1 MGASMAAVVAAV
13 LAFLISALLTRRIC
27 NPASRLHVLDHPNDR
42 SLHTRATPRTGGV
55 AILAGVLAGFVLL
68 ALWTETRNFPL
79 WLVLGAAI
87 MAALSFADDRRG
99 LSVRVRLLGHL
110 TSAGIVVASGLVQP
124 FISLPGVM
132 WEWPAWL
139 GTIFSLLFLIWMAN
153 LYNFMDGMDGF
164 AGGMAVIGF
173 GTFGV
178 LGGMSGNGLFMA
190 LSLVIAAGAGGFLL
204 FNFPPARLF
213 MGDVGSSVL
222 GLLAAAFSLW
232 GARDGVFPFWI
243 AVLVFSPFV
252 VDATVTLIRR
262 ILQGDKVWE
271 AHKTHYYQRLVQLG
285 WGHKKTVLREYVL
298 MLACGLSAIWA
309 VQQPALSQWLALAFW
324 SACYIALAMSV
335 RVLEKRVRSRA
346 SKPC

>member
-1 MGASMAAVVAAV
+1 MVAGVAVV

-27 NPASRLHVLDHPNDR
+27 NPASRLHVLDHPNER

-55 AILAGVLAGFVLL
+55 AILAGVSAGFVLL
-68 ALWTETRNFPL
+68 ALWEEMGNFLPWFGL
-79 WLVLGAAI
+79 SAAI
-87 MAALSFADDRRG
+87 MAALSFMDDRRG

-110 TSAGIVVASGLVQP
+110 ASAGILVASGLVLP
-124 FISLPGVM
+124 FISLPSVM

-139 GTIFSLLFLIWMAN
+139 GMIFSLLFLIWMAN

-173 GTFGV
+173 GTFAV

-190 LSLVIAAGAGGFLL
+190 LSLIIAASSGGFLL

-232 GARDGVFPFWI
+232 GARDGVFPFWL

-252 VDATVTLIRR
+252 VDATVTLNRR

-271 AHKTHYYQRLVQLG
+271 AHKIHYYQRLVQLG
-285 WGHKKTVLREYVL
+285 WGHKKTVLREYAL
-298 MLACGLSAIWA
+298 MLACGLSAIW
-309 VQQPALSQWLALAFW
+309 VVRQPALLQWLAIAFW
-324 SACYIALAMSV
+324 LACYSALAMYV
-335 RVLEKRVRSRA
+335 RVLEKRVR
-346 SKPC
+346 

>member
-1 MGASMAAVVAAV
+1 MGASMAAV

-132 WEWPAWL
+132 WEWPVWL

-178 LGGMSGNGLFMA
+178 LREWAVYGAESGHCRRRRWFSAVQFSTSTPVHGRCRL
-190 LSLVIAAGAGGFLL
+190 LGVGPAGG
-204 FNFPPARLF
+204 
-213 MGDVGSSVL
+213 SVL
-222 GLLAAAFSLW
+222 PVGRSRRRVPLLDSRAGLLALRCRRNSYLDSPHP
-232 GARDGVFPFWI
+232 AR
-243 AVLVFSPFV
+243 
-252 VDATVTLIRR
+252 
-262 ILQGDKVWE
+262 
-271 AHKTHYYQRLVQLG
+271 
-285 WGHKKTVLREYVL
+285 
-298 MLACGLSAIWA
+298 
-309 VQQPALSQWLALAFW
+309 
-324 SACYIALAMSV
+324 
-335 RVLEKRVRSRA
+335 
-346 SKPC
+346 